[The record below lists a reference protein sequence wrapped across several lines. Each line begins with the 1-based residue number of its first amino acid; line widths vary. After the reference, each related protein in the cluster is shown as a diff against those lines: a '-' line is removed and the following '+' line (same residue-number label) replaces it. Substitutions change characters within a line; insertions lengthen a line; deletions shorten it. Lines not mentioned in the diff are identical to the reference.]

1 MRDQVEAV
9 MSLAERSVV
18 LSAQEYLE
26 AEEHSDVKH
35 EFEHGRIWAMARA
48 TDAHVTIALN
58 LAAILKGHVRGG
70 PCRVYISDMK
80 VRVEAADAFYY
91 PDVMVSCDPR
101 DRAGE
106 YYKQHPCLIVEVLSE
121 STEAFD
127 RGNKFA
133 VYRQLESL
141 EEYVLVDSRTMGVD
155 IFRRGPEQRWVLYPF
170 RGGDE
175 VVFSS
180 VDLRCPIAEPYENV
194 EFLPKEGGAEGA

>member
-1 MRDQVEAV
+1 
-9 MSLAERSVV
+9 MSLAERSAG

-26 AEEHSDVKH
+26 AEKHSEVKH
-35 EFEHGRIWAMARA
+35 EFEQGRIWAMAGA
-48 TDAHVTIALN
+48 TDAHVTIAGNGFAL
-58 LAAILKGHVRGG
+58 LREHLRGG
-70 PCRVYISDMK
+70 PCRVYVSDMK
-80 VRVEAADAFYY
+80 VRIEAADAFYY
-91 PDVMVSCDPR
+91 PDVVVSCDPR
-101 DRAGE
+101 DRVGE

-155 IFRRGPEQRWVLYPF
+155 AFHRNPEQRWVLYPF
-170 RGGDE
+170 RAGEE

-180 VDLRCPIAEPYENV
+180 VDLHCPIALLYENV
-194 EFLPKEGGAEGA
+194 ELLPTVGGAEGA